1 MIRIILLSALVAFMT
16 LCATGQDKAHMR
28 LKFQGMINSN
38 FDSLAI
44 LQAQD
49 FAHVLA
55 IDGNVVPLI
64 YTGKF
69 PVTIKAALR
78 KDVPFSTI
86 KFIELIHTN
95 ESPHD
100 TLWHSWT
107 KVWTR
112 RYEDS
117 LQTLKV
123 KKLEVSQAISSYIG
137 IHKLDGKPVNVIAKN
152 LANPQSFKKFIDV
165 AKLGKDEMMVIYYET
180 EHGFYLG
187 YKRL

>member
-1 MIRIILLSALVAFMT
+1 
-16 LCATGQDKAHMR
+16 
-28 LKFQGMINSN
+28 MINTN
-38 FDSLAI
+38 FDSLSI
-44 LQAQD
+44 LHAED

-55 IDGNVVPLI
+55 IDGTVVPLI

-78 KDVPFSTI
+78 KDIPFKLV
-86 KFIELIHTN
+86 KFVELIHTN
-95 ESPHD
+95 ETPHD

-107 KVWTR
+107 KLWTK

-117 LQTLKV
+117 IHTASV
-123 KKLEVSQAISSYIG
+123 KQVEISEALSSYIAV
-137 IHKLDGKPVNVIAKN
+137 HKLNGKPVNVIARN
-152 LANPQSFKKFIDV
+152 LANPQALKKFIDLTRI
-165 AKLGKDEMMVIYYET
+165 KPDEMVVIYYET